1 MKKQIFDERQI
12 SIQRRHSSIAF
23 LMLLFI
29 LVVNTI
35 FKYYSNCNYISTVNE
50 LTMVVFL
57 PLTYFSVAT
66 VLTGSYTSFSNNKKI
81 NMIVLVDL
89 VMSCIIFIGWF
100 LYLNG
105 FSEIVQNGIRSHLFS
120 FPIWIIYF
128 FVIII
133 AHIIKF
139 KKDKK
144 EEN

>member
-12 SIQRRHSSIAF
+12 SIQRRYGSIAF

-29 LVVNTI
+29 LVVNTV
-35 FKYYSNCNYISTVNE
+35 FKYYSNCNYISPVNE
-50 LTMVVFL
+50 FTMVVFL
-57 PLTYFSVAT
+57 PLTYFSVVT
-66 VLTGSYTSFSNNKKI
+66 VLTGSYTSFSNNKKF

-89 VMSCIIFIGWF
+89 VICFMFFIGLF

-105 FSEIVQNGIRSHLFS
+105 FSEIAQNGIRSDLFS